1 MRKYYCDICGREMLG
16 PMQEADLACEAVAA
30 AHVADV
36 CNVCLA
42 VGRKI
47 NVRHII
53 LRQWREMVESTASV
67 TGASVMQPACKPQS
81 AVESVKRDRPSV
93 PGKRDA
99 TMGGKAMTG
108 MTRGGHWAEKRRIM
122 AELTAYRE
130 KNGLGSL
137 RALANVSDVDADIL
151 RQMLN
156 AQSYPIDV
164 WQRVDEGLK
173 RLAENQE

>member
-1 MRKYYCDICGREMLG
+1 
-16 PMQEADLACEAVAA
+16 
-30 AHVADV
+30 
-36 CNVCLA
+36 
-42 VGRKI
+42 
-47 NVRHII
+47 
-53 LRQWREMVESTASV
+53 MVESTASV

-81 AVESVKRDRPSV
+81 AVESVKRDKSSV
-93 PGKRDA
+93 LGKRDA
-99 TMGGKAMTG
+99 TMGGKAMAG